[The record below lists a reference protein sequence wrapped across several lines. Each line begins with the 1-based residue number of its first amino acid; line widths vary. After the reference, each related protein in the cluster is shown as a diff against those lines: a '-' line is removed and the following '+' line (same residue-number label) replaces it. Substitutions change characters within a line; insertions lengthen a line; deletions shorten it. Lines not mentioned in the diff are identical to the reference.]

1 MADNGLR
8 PPKPLEVSSQ
18 APDKWDDW
26 LQSYNWYATAVQ
38 IHKKAPEVQ
47 VAKLMTV
54 IGPEVQ
60 SIYKT
65 FARTEEERKHVEV
78 VKKKF
83 KEYFTPRTN
92 LAYERY
98 RFNKMRQEGESFM
111 EFLTA
116 ARLQAK
122 KCKFG
127 DLTDELLRDRLIVG
141 ITNDDVREKLLADPA
156 IDLEKTVHMCKG
168 SEQATK
174 QLKEITTKDA
184 EAKLLD
190 ALETKTKKKWPSK
203 GKARTEEPQQR
214 QCQYCG
220 GTHRRKE
227 CPAYG
232 KKCIT
237 CNKMG
242 HFAAVCR
249 SRKQKEVHC

>member
-1 MADNGLR
+1 
-8 PPKPLEVSSQ
+8 
-18 APDKWDDW
+18 
-26 LQSYNWYATAVQ
+26 
-38 IHKKAPEVQ
+38 
-47 VAKLMTV
+47 
-54 IGPEVQ
+54 
-60 SIYKT
+60 
-65 FARTEEERKHVEV
+65 
-78 VKKKF
+78 
-83 KEYFTPRTN
+83 
-92 LAYERY
+92 
-98 RFNKMRQEGESFM
+98 M

-156 IDLEKTVHMCKG
+156 IDLEKTIHMCKA
-168 SEQATK
+168 SEQATQ
-174 QLKEITTKDA
+174 QLKEITAKDA

-190 ALETKTKKKWPSK
+190 ALATKTKKKWPSK

-249 SRKQKEVHC
+249 SRKQKEVHTVEHDDTEEEMFVSEVKNMNSYNEDWHEDITFAGGKTVKMKLDTGAQCNVLPASVANSLNLETRQSSVKRIVSYTQHKLDVKGECIAPCEL